1 MLRTLLVG
9 ILAVTAATS
18 CTGGGDAPAARP
30 GVSAGKVIELTG
42 TVTARR
48 GTVVRTLTPGGEIS
62 ADDVIGTA
70 ADSRVVILV
79 AHNNAR
85 WDLGPNK
92 QAKVGDSLA
101 WTAAKQDLPAVAVV
115 EETSTAGRHA
125 EKTAATTETTTAEAK
140 AAPQNESAAVAPGS
154 TPPPPAQA
162 PVPTAESVAP
172 PPPPPP
178 PTTASDEA
186 RQDMKPVA
194 PDPAAEMPAEGAKDL
209 KSAGEG
215 KHNADKGDGDLGMP
229 PPRIGAGA
237 KSPKPAVRAEPN
249 PDRSPALELE
259 VRRTIVKE
267 RDALRG
273 CLETPN
279 LVVAISVVNGTYTIT
294 TADAAASAKT
304 RTCLAKIAKR
314 LQATKSTEP
323 VTVKLNL
330 AK

>member
-1 MLRTLLVG
+1 MLRTLLIG
-9 ILAVTAATS
+9 ILAVSAAAS
-18 CTGGGDAPAARP
+18 CTGGKDAPAARP

-42 TVTARR
+42 TVTATR
-48 GTVVRTLTPGGEIS
+48 GTDVRTLTPGGEIS

-92 QAKVGDSLA
+92 HAKVGDSLA
-101 WTAAKQDLPAVAVV
+101 WTAAKQDLPAVAVT

-140 AAPQNESAAVAPGS
+140 SAPHNESAAVAPGS

-162 PVPTAESVAP
+162 PVPTAASV
-172 PPPPPP
+172 PPPPP

-186 RQDMKPVA
+186 RQDDKPIA
-194 PDPAAEMPAEGAKDL
+194 PDPAVVMPAEREKQQ
-209 KSAGEG
+209 KSAG
-215 KHNADKGDGDLGMP
+215 ADKDMADEADGDLGML
-229 PPRIGAGA
+229 PPRTGARP
-237 KSPKPAVRAEPN
+237 KSPKPALRAEPD
-249 PDRSPALELE
+249 PGAPLSLE

-267 RDALRG
+267 RDAMRG
-273 CLETPN
+273 CLETPT
-279 LVVAISVVNGTYTIT
+279 LIVAIGVVNGRYTIT

-314 LQATKSTEP
+314 LKATKSTEP
-323 VTVKLNL
+323 VTVKINL